1 MSERAGST
9 PLVVRI
15 GREELVIR
23 QRYEALSI
31 LNDLLIAGWF
41 IAGSLLFF
49 SSSTTTLGVWLFLAG
64 SVELAV
70 RPLIRLARHVHLRR
84 LQSAPE
90 SDQDF

>member
-9 PLVVRI
+9 PWVLRI
-15 GREELVIR
+15 GREELVVR

-41 IAGSLLFF
+41 IAGSVLFF